1 MAATVSMSVTF
12 HPWPCQNFP
21 CLHENRHHTC
31 FMLHSVIPRAYT
43 RHAEG
48 PRLSLVLRRA
58 QTVRYDVFIK
68 TRMLTLSAP
77 NTQTSAE
84 MQEASLRAH
93 V

>member
-1 MAATVSMSVTF
+1 
-12 HPWPCQNFP
+12 
-21 CLHENRHHTC
+21 
-31 FMLHSVIPRAYT
+31 MLHSVIPRAYT

-93 V
+93 VLNRPRKYSRILRSKPFV